1 MRRPASGPF
10 GAGRRAGD
18 ERTTVAELKRMVER
32 FVRARDWERFHTP
45 KNLSMGMAVEAAELM
60 ELFLWHDAAGS
71 VGLMRSARARRAARE
86 ELADVLIYGLAFA
99 NRTGIDV
106 AEAIRAK
113 LARNRRK
120 YPVRKFRGR
129 F

>member
-1 MRRPASGPF
+1 V
-10 GAGRRAGD
+10 D
-18 ERTTVAELKRMVER
+18 DRTTVRELKRLVAR
-32 FVRARDWERFHTP
+32 FVRQRDWEQFHTP

-60 ELFLWHDAAGS
+60 ELFQWHDAEGS
-71 VGLMRSARARRAARE
+71 AALMTRARARRAAAE

-99 NRTGIDV
+99 NRAGIDV
-106 AEAIRAK
+106 AGAIRKK
-113 LARNRRK
+113 LSRNRRK

>member
-1 MRRPASGPF
+1 M
-10 GAGRRAGD
+10 D
-18 ERTTVAELKRMVER
+18 DKTTLGELKTLVAR
-32 FVRARDWERFHTP
+32 FVRERDWEQFHTP
-45 KNLSMGMAVEAAELM
+45 KNLSMGLAVEAAELM
-60 ELFLWHDAAGS
+60 ELFQWHDAAAS
-71 VGLMRSARARRAARE
+71 TALMAQPRARRAAGE

-106 AEAIRAK
+106 AGAIRSK
-113 LARNRRK
+113 LRRNQRK

>member
-1 MRRPASGPF
+1 MSGD
-10 GAGRRAGD
+10 G
-18 ERTTVAELKRMVER
+18 RTTVLTLRRMVER
-32 FVRARDWERFHTP
+32 FVGEREWQQFHTP

-60 ELFLWHDAAGS
+60 ELFQWYDAGGS
-71 VGLMRSARARRAARE
+71 IALLRRARARRAAAE
-86 ELADVLIYGLAFA
+86 ELADVLIYCLAFA

-106 AEAIRAK
+106 SEAVRSK

-120 YPVRKFRGR
+120 YPARAFRGR